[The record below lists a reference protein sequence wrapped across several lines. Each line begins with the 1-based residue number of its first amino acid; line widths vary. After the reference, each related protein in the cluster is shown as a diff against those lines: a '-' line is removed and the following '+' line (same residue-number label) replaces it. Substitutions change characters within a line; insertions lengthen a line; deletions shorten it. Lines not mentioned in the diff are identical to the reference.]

1 MLGVVRGQVAAVL
14 GHGEPASLDLN
25 LTFKELGFDSLLAV
39 ELRNR
44 LMKATDVRL
53 PSTLIF
59 DHPTPAAVAK
69 LLRSQVSGSKR
80 SAAPKRRAATPSKEP
95 IAIVG
100 MGCRFP
106 GDVQTPADFW
116 KLVSSGTDAIS
127 PFPTDRDWDLERLI
141 DADAGKPGTV
151 YSREGGFVSGA
162 ADFDA
167 GFFGIGA
174 SEAASMDPQQ
184 RLVLETA
191 WEALEQAGMLPADLR
206 GSETGVFTGACVT
219 DYHGRVDGDLEAFR
233 LHRHHAEL
241 RLRPAL
247 LRVRARGPRDDGRH
261 RVLVLAGRAAPGLPG
276 PALGRVLD
284 GAGRRHLDHGHA
296 VPVRG
301 LRAPARPGPR
311 RALQGVR
318 GRRRRRR
325 ASPTAR
331 AWSRSSGSRTPSATG
346 TACWP

>member
-69 LLRSQVSGSKR
+69 LLRSQVSGSER
-80 SAAPKRRAATPSKEP
+80 SAAPKRRARDAVE
-95 IAIVG
+95 
-100 MGCRFP
+100 R
-106 GDVQTPADFW
+106 ADRDRRHGLPLPRRRADRRRSFW

-191 WEALEQAGMLPADLR
+191 WEALEQAGLLPAELR

-233 LHRHHAEL
+233 LTGTTPSCVSG
-241 RLRPAL
+241 RLSY
-247 LRVRARGPRDDGRH
+247 V
-261 RVLVLAGRAAPGLPG
+261 
-276 PALGRVLD
+276 
-284 GAGRRHLDHGHA
+284 
-296 VPVRG
+296 
-301 LRAPARPGPR
+301 
-311 RALQGVR
+311 
-318 GRRRRRR
+318 
-325 ASPTAR
+325 
-331 AWSRSSGSRTPSATG
+331 SGSKAPR
-346 TACWP
+346 